1 MAINLISSQGM
12 DKGRVM
18 HSESD
23 NREIMI
29 SDKADEVTEERF
41 EWRINRYQ
49 IGLKISMAGSDSIF
63 DFLHLL
69 YCKCEKI
76 NFKWGAP
83 YKDSPDWMKRK
94 QQ

>member
-1 MAINLISSQGM
+1 M

-41 EWRINRYQ
+41 E
-49 IGLKISMAGSDSIF
+49 
-63 DFLHLL
+63 
-69 YCKCEKI
+69 
-76 NFKWGAP
+76 
-83 YKDSPDWMKRK
+83 
-94 QQ
+94 

>member
-41 EWRINRYQ
+41 E
-49 IGLKISMAGSDSIF
+49 
-63 DFLHLL
+63 
-69 YCKCEKI
+69 
-76 NFKWGAP
+76 
-83 YKDSPDWMKRK
+83 
-94 QQ
+94 